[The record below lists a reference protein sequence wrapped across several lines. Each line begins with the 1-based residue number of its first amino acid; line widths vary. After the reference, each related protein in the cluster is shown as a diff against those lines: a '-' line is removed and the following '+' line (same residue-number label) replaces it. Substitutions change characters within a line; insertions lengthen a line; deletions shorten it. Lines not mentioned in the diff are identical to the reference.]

1 MKRKLKESNGCS
13 ASFPSVLPLGK
24 RRKAVPSSS
33 SLTTLHSSVKGNAI
47 KSYHSTS
54 ATKSPLSD
62 ACGESL
68 KMLKKSEL
76 FLMLA
81 ETKHGKGKKQRSHCY
96 RFKEEGQVFYYC
108 FVAHAFFNWI

>member
-24 RRKAVPSSS
+24 RQKAVPSSS

-54 ATKSPLSD
+54 ATISPLSD
-62 ACGESL
+62 ARVV
-68 KMLKKSEL
+68 KN
-76 FLMLA
+76 A
-81 ETKHGKGKKQRSHCY
+81 EEVRAFSDACRDEAREGKEAEKPLL
-96 RFKEEGQVFYYC
+96 
-108 FVAHAFFNWI
+108 